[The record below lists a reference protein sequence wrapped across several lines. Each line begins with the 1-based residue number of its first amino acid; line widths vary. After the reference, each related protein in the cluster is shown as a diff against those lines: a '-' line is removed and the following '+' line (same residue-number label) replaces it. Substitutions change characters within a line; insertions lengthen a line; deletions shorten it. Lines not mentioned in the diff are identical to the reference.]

1 MTSLPVQL
9 GADIAVFER
18 RARPHHRRVV
28 AVVAACAILVV
39 APATAPATAKVTRGA
54 PPPAEDPEGTEN
66 TQDAEVL
73 PACDADRTVVDAH
86 PGRDWATVVLDP
98 ARGLARKWSPP
109 DLVDVP
115 SLGRHTDGQVRD
127 FVVDDLV
134 AMHEAATAAEAPFDV
149 VSGFRSGER
158 QARLHDQHI
167 DEPEDDARRDGHRM
181 VAPPGHSEH
190 QLGTTIDVVDPS
202 LVALTAEFA
211 DTPAGQWIADHAHEY
226 GFVVSYPEG
235 ETEVTCYGWE
245 PWHLRYVGRD
255 GAARVVESGLPLRE
269 YLLTAEPG

>member
-1 MTSLPVQL
+1 MTSLSVQL
-9 GADIAVFER
+9 GAVIAVSER
-18 RARPHHRRVV
+18 RATPHHLRVV
-28 AVVAACAILVV
+28 AVVAACTVLV
-39 APATAPATAKVTRGA
+39 AAPATAKVTQGA
-54 PPPAEDPEGTEN
+54 PPPAEDTESTEN
-66 TQDAEVL
+66 TRDAEVL
-73 PACDADRTVVDAH
+73 PACDADRTLVDAH

-98 ARGLARKWSPP
+98 ARGLSREWSPP

-115 SLGRHTDGQVRD
+115 SLGQHTEGQVRD

-134 AMHEAATAAEAPFDV
+134 AMHDAATAADAPFDV

-167 DEPEDDARRDGHRM
+167 DEPDDAARGDGHLM

-202 LVALTAEFA
+202 LVALTADFA
-211 DTPAGQWIADHAHEY
+211 DTPAGRWIADHAHEY

-235 ETEVTCYGWE
+235 ATEVTCYGWE

-255 GAARVVESGLPLRE
+255 LAARVVESGPALRE
-269 YLLTAEPG
+269 YLLTADPG